1 MFWYDDSSNPV
12 DHLKDRIGSM
22 RCPECG
28 TEYRDEFT
36 HCHDCD
42 VPLISEADHQHFQAA
57 KSAERERYRDMKIVQ
72 VHLVQGLAEADVIQ
86 SMLESI
92 GIESMTR
99 GHSVLNVHP
108 FTMDGM
114 GEVRI
119 LVAEPDV
126 EAARQAIEEFLEEDS

>member
-1 MFWYDDSSNPV
+1 M
-12 DHLKDRIGSM
+12 DRSPGQNGLNAM
-22 RCPECG
+22 KCPECG

-36 HCHDCD
+36 HCHDCEI
-42 VPLISEADHQHFQAA
+42 PLVSDSDYQQRKLAAEAD
-57 KSAERERYRDMKIVQ
+57 REKYRDMKIVE
-72 VHLVQGLAEADVIQ
+72 VCSVQGVAEADVIQ
-86 SMLESI
+86 GMLESL

-99 GHSVLNVHP
+99 GHSVLSVHP

-126 EAARQAIEEFLEEDS
+126 EAAREAIATFFEEES